1 MKNDKILVHFIMMG
15 GTIDSRWNRHLDS
28 VEVNKESAIPGY
40 FNTYELLDDTMFDQI
55 CMKDSRDITEQDRK
69 NMLKTVEKS
78 PSKNLII
85 THGRYTMPDSA
96 RYLKK
101 HLKRKDQTIVL
112 TAAVTP
118 LVAFDFSDAPFNLG
132 YSFAKAQHLQPGI
145 YITLEGRCFTLE
157 QVNKYIEEGRLHEIF
172 ASKEIEPSTSPF
184 VSAQA

>member
-15 GTIDSRWNRHLDS
+15 GTIDSRWNKRLDT
-28 VEVNKESAIPGY
+28 VEVNRESVIPSY
-40 FNTYELLDDTMFDQI
+40 FNDYNLLDDTMFTQV
-55 CMKDSRDITEQDRK
+55 CMKDSRDITEEDRK
-69 NMLKTVEKS
+69 NMLKSVEES
-78 PSKNLII
+78 PSKNIII

-96 RYLKK
+96 RYLKQ

-132 YSFAKAQHLQPGI
+132 YSFAKAQHLTSGI

-157 QVNKYIEEGRLHEIF
+157 
-172 ASKEIEPSTSPF
+172 
-184 VSAQA
+184 